1 MKAGIVGV
9 GKVGGAVA
17 FALARE
23 GPWDELVLVDAVPD
37 LAWAQAEDIRHGLR
51 VSTQPTIRVGN
62 IEDLADCDVVVLSAG
77 QGRKPEMTRLDLLHA
92 NAGLVAKLSE
102 DIARAARRASL
113 VVLTN
118 PMDVMTTV
126 AWQSTGWPRTR
137 VLGSGTLLD
146 SQRFRMILADR
157 LNVPSVKISATVLG
171 EHGERVVPVFSR
183 AKVSGRRPTLS
194 AKDKEEII
202 RQLRD
207 VSTHIIAAKGG
218 TAFGPAGATLEL
230 VHALIGSRPR
240 VVPCSVVLEGE
251 YGVHGVAIGVP
262 AVLGTGR
269 VLALEEWPLADDEQ
283 AAFEEAARDLKAF
296 ADDASVLLKVN
307 PRQSP

>member
-92 NAGLVAKLSE
+92 NAGLVAELSR
-102 DIARAARRASL
+102 DIARAARRARL
-113 VVLTN
+113 VVLTD
-118 PMDVMTTV
+118 PIGGMTTV
-126 AWQSTGWPRTR
+126 ACQSTRRPRIR

-146 SQRFRMILADR
+146 SPRFPLLLPDR
-157 LNVPSVKISATVLG
+157 PNGPSC
-171 EHGERVVPVFSR
+171 
-183 AKVSGRRPTLS
+183 
-194 AKDKEEII
+194 
-202 RQLRD
+202 Q
-207 VSTHIIAAKGG
+207 
-218 TAFGPAGATLEL
+218 
-230 VHALIGSRPR
+230 
-240 VVPCSVVLEGE
+240 
-251 YGVHGVAIGVP
+251 
-262 AVLGTGR
+262 
-269 VLALEEWPLADDEQ
+269 
-283 AAFEEAARDLKAF
+283 
-296 ADDASVLLKVN
+296 
-307 PRQSP
+307 

>member
-9 GKVGGAVA
+9 GKVGGAVG

-23 GPWDELVLVDAVPD
+23 GPWDELVLVDAVAD
-37 LAWAQAEDIRHGLR
+37 LAWAQVEDIRHGLR
-51 VSTQPTIRVGN
+51 VSTQPTIRVGK

-118 PMDVMTTV
+118 PMDVMTTI

-146 SQRFRMILADR
+146 SQRFRMILADH
-157 LNVPSVKISATVLG
+157 LNVPSV
-171 EHGERVVPVFSR
+171 
-183 AKVSGRRPTLS
+183 TLS
-194 AKDKEEII
+194 AKDKEEIT

-207 VSTHIIAAKGG
+207 VSTRVIAAKGG
-218 TAFGPAGATLEL
+218 TAFGPAGATVEL
-230 VHALIGSRPR
+230 VQALIGSRPR

-296 ADDASVLLKVN
+296 AEDASVLLKVN
-307 PRQSP
+307 PQPSR

>member
-92 NAGLVAKLSE
+92 NAGLVAELSR

-113 VVLTN
+113 VVVTD

-126 AWQSTGWPRTR
+126 PWQSTGGPRPPVVGAR
-137 VLGSGTLLD
+137 ALLD
-146 SQRFRMILADR
+146 SPRFRRI
-157 LNVPSVKISATVLG
+157 VP
-171 EHGERVVPVFSR
+171 
-183 AKVSGRRPTLS
+183 
-194 AKDKEEII
+194 
-202 RQLRD
+202 
-207 VSTHIIAAKGG
+207 
-218 TAFGPAGATLEL
+218 
-230 VHALIGSRPR
+230 
-240 VVPCSVVLEGE
+240 
-251 YGVHGVAIGVP
+251 
-262 AVLGTGR
+262 
-269 VLALEEWPLADDEQ
+269 
-283 AAFEEAARDLKAF
+283 
-296 ADDASVLLKVN
+296 
-307 PRQSP
+307 

>member
-92 NAGLVAKLSE
+92 NAGLVAELSR

-126 AWQSTGWPRTR
+126 AWQATGWPRAP
-137 VLGSGTLLD
+137 VLGSGTRLG
-146 SQRFRMILADR
+146 SQRLRVILADR

-171 EHGERVVPVFSR
+171 EPGEP
-183 AKVSGRRPTLS
+183 
-194 AKDKEEII
+194 
-202 RQLRD
+202 
-207 VSTHIIAAKGG
+207 G
-218 TAFGPAGATLEL
+218 TPAFCP
-230 VHALIGSRPR
+230 
-240 VVPCSVVLEGE
+240 
-251 YGVHGVAIGVP
+251 
-262 AVLGTGR
+262 
-269 VLALEEWPLADDEQ
+269 
-283 AAFEEAARDLKAF
+283 
-296 ADDASVLLKVN
+296 
-307 PRQSP
+307 

>member
-23 GPWDELVLVDAVPD
+23 GPWDELVLVDALAD

-51 VSTQPTIRVGN
+51 VSTQPTVRVGK

-92 NAGLVAKLSE
+92 NAGLVAELSR

-126 AWQSTGWPRTR
+126 AGQSTGWPRTP
-137 VLGSGTLLD
+137 VLGAGTLLD
-146 SQRFRMILADR
+146 SQRFRVILADR
-157 LNVPSVKISATVLG
+157 LNVPSVKGSAAVLG
-171 EHGERVVPVFSR
+171 EPGEP
-183 AKVSGRRPTLS
+183 
-194 AKDKEEII
+194 
-202 RQLRD
+202 
-207 VSTHIIAAKGG
+207 G
-218 TAFGPAGATLEL
+218 TPAFCP
-230 VHALIGSRPR
+230 
-240 VVPCSVVLEGE
+240 
-251 YGVHGVAIGVP
+251 
-262 AVLGTGR
+262 
-269 VLALEEWPLADDEQ
+269 
-283 AAFEEAARDLKAF
+283 
-296 ADDASVLLKVN
+296 
-307 PRQSP
+307 